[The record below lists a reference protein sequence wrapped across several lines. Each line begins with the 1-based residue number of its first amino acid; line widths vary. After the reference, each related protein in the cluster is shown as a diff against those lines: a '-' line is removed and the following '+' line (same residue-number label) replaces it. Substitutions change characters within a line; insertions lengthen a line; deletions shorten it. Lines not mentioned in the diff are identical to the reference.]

1 MGTLILVRHG
11 KSEWNVKNIFTGWT
25 DVDLAEEGVKEAMQA
40 GKLIKEKELTIDICF
55 TSYLKRAI
63 KTSWTLL
70 ETADMLH
77 VNNIKSW
84 KLNERHYGE
93 WQGRNKEE
101 IKKEVGDDGF
111 WKIRRGYETP
121 PPAITVDDKRHPRFE
136 AKYQLLLASQ
146 LPVGESLEQT
156 RIRVVSYFFE
166 QIVPE
171 IIRGKTVLV
180 VAHGNSL
187 RSLIGQIAEI
197 TPEEMPKIEIHT
209 GVPHVYEFDENLNV
223 TDRYILKELT
233 VH

>member
-11 KSEWNVKNIFTGWT
+11 KSEWNIKNIFTGWT
-25 DVDLAEEGVKEAMQA
+25 DVDLAEEGVKEAKQA
-40 GKLIKEKELTIDICF
+40 GKLIKEKGLKIDICF

-70 ETADMLH
+70 ESANMLH
-77 VNNIKSW
+77 IDTIKSW

-93 WQGRNKEE
+93 WQGRNKE
-101 IKKEVGDDGF
+101 IVKKEIGDDGF

-121 PPAITVDDKRHPRFE
+121 PPTITVDDKRHPRFE
-136 AKYQLLLASQ
+136 AKYQSLLPSQ

-156 RIRVVSYFFE
+156 RKRVVSYFFE
-166 QIVPE
+166 KIVPE
-171 IIRGKTVLV
+171 LIQGKSVIV

-197 TPEEMPKIEIHT
+197 NPKEMPKIEIQT
-209 GVPHVYEFDENLNV
+209 GVPHIYEFDENLNV
-223 TDRYILKELT
+223 MDHYILKELA